1 MMEMHKKDY
10 RRGWED
16 CLDLISYELR
26 RRGLLNDEI
35 KNVLDRIYAA
45 IKEDKIDRLK
55 YELGL

>member
-1 MMEMHKKDY
+1 M
-10 RRGWED
+10 
-16 CLDLISYELR
+16 DLISYELR